1 MISIFEKSMATSS
14 RNLDE
19 KSYFDGI
26 KEGQWQD
33 EVLQY
38 RAGKKEKKSLTA
50 ITASG
55 VFKERKADKL
65 IEHSGFI
72 CIDIDA
78 KDQICEINI
87 DVIKRDKFTYAVHK
101 SVGGYGYAVF
111 VRIDKQKH
119 LDSFFGL
126 EHYYFVN
133 YSIVID
139 KSCKDTSR
147 LRFVSY
153 DPDIYINDKATVFN
167 AFLKKKELKQ
177 QQQTFVVIKSDF
189 DEMVRSASSMN
200 LFDEYSDYIKLGFS
214 LSSEFGENGR
224 SYFHSLCSSSSKYD
238 PTKTDSDYD
247 KILKRKGHGVTIAS
261 VYFKFKEAG
270 ISLTSER
277 TEQIKSIAK
286 LSENP
291 EISLRELG
299 IDDSENIA
307 LLLKPKKNQEKT
319 EIDLV
324 IDLIKINKVVFN
336 EITRNFEFNGEPM
349 NDRLLAKFYTQ
360 VWQRIDED
368 FPTQKIFTLI
378 QNRDN
383 STSYN
388 PIRRWF
394 DQNKHIETDNEFD
407 KLKACFQIDHKVF
420 VEDVE
425 HDLIDYLDIYLKKW
439 MLGLIGSAFGTYSLM
454 ILVLNGEQNT
464 NKTEFFR
471 NLLPEKLRSFYSE
484 NNLDDGKDSEILM
497 TKKWLIIDDEFGG
510 KSKKDST
517 KLKRLSSQQTFSIR
531 MPFGRVSEDLQ
542 RLAVLGGT
550 SNDSEVINDPTG
562 NRRIIPI
569 NIISLDIETYK
580 KINKDKL
587 FIELYKN
594 WEADK
599 EGWFLTKNEI
609 EWLNKSTLKNKE
621 TMAEVELLDKNFQ
634 FYEQGEM
641 TNTEVRYQLE
651 RMFPTL
657 KTNSKKVGQA
667 LKLCGFEQIMKK
679 KNGKMYR
686 TYQIIEKSVNPSPF

>member
-1 MISIFEKSMATSS
+1 MATSS

-38 RAGKKEKKSLTA
+38 RAGKKEKKTLTS

-78 KDQICEINI
+78 KDQICEVNI
-87 DVIKRDKFTYAVHK
+87 DAIKHDKFTYAVHK

-119 LDSFFGL
+119 LDSFLGL

-153 DPDIYINDKATVFN
+153 DPDIYINEKSNVFN
-167 AFLKKKELKQ
+167 VFLKKKELKMQ
-177 QQQTFVVIKSDF
+177 QQNFVVIKSDF

-200 LFDEYSDYIKLGFS
+200 LFDEYSDYIKLGFA
-214 LSSEFGENGR
+214 LASEFGENGR

-238 PTKTDSDYD
+238 PAKADSDYD
-247 KILKRKGHGVTIAS
+247 KVLKRKGHGVTIAS
-261 VYFKFKEAG
+261 VYFKFKEVG

-307 LLLKPKKNQEKT
+307 VLLKPKKNQEKT
-319 EIDLV
+319 DIDLV

-336 EITRNFEFNGEPM
+336 EITRNFEFNGESM

-407 KLKACFQIDHKVF
+407 KLKECFQIDHKVF
-420 VEDVE
+420 IEDVE
-425 HDLIDYLDIYLKKW
+425 HDLSDYLDIYLKKW

-569 NIISLDIETYK
+569 NIVSLNIESYK

-587 FIELYKN
+587 FIELYKI

-679 KNGKMYR
+679 KNGKMFR
-686 TYQIIEKSVNPSPF
+686 SYQIIEKSVNPSPF

>member
-1 MISIFEKSMATSS
+1 MAISS

-38 RAGKKEKKSLTA
+38 RAGKKEKKSLTS

-78 KDQICEINI
+78 KDQICEVNI
-87 DVIKRDKFTYAVHK
+87 DAIKHDKFTYAVHK
-101 SVGGYGYAVF
+101 SAGGFGYAVF

-119 LDSFFGL
+119 LDSFLGL

-153 DPDIYINDKATVFN
+153 DPDIYINDKSVVFN
-167 AFLKKKELKQ
+167 VFLKKKEAKI

-189 DEMVRSASSMN
+189 DEMVNSASSMN
-200 LFDEYSDYIKLGFS
+200 LFDEYSDYIKLGFA
-214 LSSEFGENGR
+214 LASEFGENGR
-224 SYFHSLCSSSSKYD
+224 AYFHSLCSDSSKYS
-238 PTKTDSDYD
+238 PEKTDSDYD
-247 KILKRKGHGVTIAS
+247 KVLKRKGHGVTIAS

-270 ISLTSER
+270 ISLTSEK

-286 LSENP
+286 LSDTP

-307 LLLKPKKNQEKT
+307 VLLKPKKNQEKT
-319 EIDLV
+319 DIDLV
-324 IDLIKINKVVFN
+324 IDLIKLNKVVFN

-388 PIRRWF
+388 PIRKWF

-407 KLKACFQIDHKVF
+407 KLKACFEIDHKVF

-425 HDLIDYLDIYLKKW
+425 HNLSDYLDMYLKKW
-439 MLGLIGSAFGTYSLM
+439 LLGLIGSAFGTYSLM

-471 NLLPEKLRSFYSE
+471 NLLPLKLRSFYSE

-569 NIISLDIETYK
+569 NIISLDIDAYK
-580 KINKDKL
+580 KIDKDKL
-587 FIELYKN
+587 FIELYKI

-599 EGWFLTKNEI
+599 DGWFLTKNEI

-621 TMAEVELLDKNFQ
+621 TMAEVELLDKHFE
-634 FYEQGEM
+634 FYELGEM
-641 TNTEVRYQLE
+641 TNTDVRYQLE
-651 RMFPTL
+651 RMFLTL
-657 KTNSKKVGQA
+657 KTNSKRVGQA

-679 KNGKMYR
+679 KNGKMFR
-686 TYQIIEKSVNPSPF
+686 SYQIISISDKSVNPLPF